1 MQAER
6 KARILCIDD
15 EPIIL
20 ALLNRILTIEG
31 YSVFTAINAE
41 EALLSV
47 ENNDPD
53 LIISDYLMPEITG
66 TELIRLINDKSP
78 QSKKIILTGQADDR
92 EIEKAMQQGLI
103 LKCLSKPI
111 TAAMIK
117 KELSELG
124 RFFN

>member
-1 MQAER
+1 MPVER
-6 KARILCIDD
+6 KAKILCIDD

-20 ALLNRILTIEG
+20 TLLNRILTIEG
-31 YSVFTAINAE
+31 YSVFTAMNAE
-41 EALLSV
+41 EALRSV

-66 TELIRLINDKSP
+66 TELIRLINIKSP
-78 QSKKIILTGQADDR
+78 QSKKIILTGQADEL

-111 TAAMIK
+111 TASMIK
-117 KELSELG
+117 KELNDLG